1 MNRNLLRLIG
11 ALLLATA
18 CSAVF
23 AGGPNYMYDP
33 ANKIPYRWH
42 LDTWPN
48 GAVPVHTD
56 LGGLGLMD
64 NTMTTNWV
72 IGALAQWTNVPTSTY
87 KAQVVGTVADYGLG
101 DITTANVDQVFPSR
115 FNGGGITVVYDVD
128 GTIFR
133 DYLGFGIDQ
142 ILGIALPEYVDVD
155 SNEILEYTVF
165 INGYMQWFNDT
176 DGRGMSGVFTHELGH
191 AANLSHS
198 QANGSVFN
206 NSLREYPWPNLCPTG
221 PYPGG
226 QHSGPSREQIETMYP
241 FIDNQITGTGEFQF
255 TVDKLDDISAIS
267 DLYPEPGWP
276 DNYGTIKGTIRSLT
290 KILGNGT
297 GPTQE
302 VTSVN
307 LIARNL
313 ADPYNNFISAVSG
326 GLTRGVNGPDGTF
339 EMHGLT
345 PGAQYVLYVDTINK
359 GGYPYPSVGILPGP
373 EEWYNGALESGDG
386 ATDDRCAWTPI
397 TVAAHTSN
405 TADITFNR
413 VKGQPSFQFLLDF
426 PPGSNIP
433 TTMSADGSIILGT
446 RLSLD
451 GYWMWSEAGGYRE
464 IGGFARGGGLPGIS
478 DDNSKISGN
487 IIDTDGIYKW
497 GLYDVATGTWTGIA
511 PPATTP
517 TNCTVSIEGINYIG
531 YGTAWGISGDGS
543 TVVGNTYNNRS
554 SVGTCRKS
562 RATKWT
568 AAGGSV
574 VLPKASPD
582 INTNASRANYAS
594 YDGSVIAGQD
604 DSGANSVGA
613 YWVNG
618 IEHGVGGSL
627 PVTLST
633 YFGSSVFVTR
643 DGSTVTGGTGVG
655 VPNSGAYLA
664 STGTLD
670 NTIIGNP
677 PTDFLLNSIAFRAN
691 DAATVVGGFDRVDLN
706 FVPRIWTREIGWSL
720 LDDFLHAQG
729 TWMEGY
735 GAGPIQSMSADGRTW
750 AVVGLV
756 PGGFDP
762 LIIEIPK
769 AVVCHKAPGSTQPPK
784 NLDVTFPEGLA
795 EHLAHGDTLGICPFG
810 GD

>member
-1 MNRNLLRLIG
+1 MKTLMRLLG
-11 ALLLATA
+11 AALTLGVVATPA
-18 CSAVF
+18 L
-23 AGGPNYMYDP
+23 AGGPNYMYDE
-33 ANKIPYRWH
+33 ANKLPYRWH

-72 IGALAQWTNVPTSTY
+72 RGALAQWSNVPTSSY
-87 KAQVVGTVADYGLG
+87 KAEVVGTVADFGLG
-101 DITTANVDQVFPSR
+101 DITPANVDQVFPSH
-115 FNGGGITVVYDVD
+115 FNGGGITVVYDYD
-128 GTIFR
+128 GKIFR
-133 DYLGFGIDQ
+133 DYLGLGLDQ
-142 ILGIALPEYVDVD
+142 VLGIALPEYVEANSD
-155 SNEILEYTVF
+155 EILEYTVF
-165 INGYMQWFNDT
+165 LNGYMQWFNDT
-176 DGRGMSGVFTHELGH
+176 DGKGYSGIMTHELGH

-198 QANGSVFN
+198 QGNGSVYN
-206 NSLREYPWPNLCPTG
+206 NSLQEYPWPNACPTG
-221 PYPGG
+221 PYSGG
-226 QHSGPSREQIETMYP
+226 MHSGPSREQIETMYP
-241 FIDNQITGTGEFQF
+241 FINHQITGSGEFQF

-276 DNYGTIKGTIRSLT
+276 ENYGTIKGTIRSLT
-290 KILGNGT
+290 KVLGNGG

-302 VTSVN
+302 ITGVN
-307 LIARNL
+307 LVARNL
-313 ADPYNNFISAVSG
+313 ADPYNDFISAVSG
-326 GLTRGVNGPDGTF
+326 GLTRGANGPDGTF

-386 ATDDRCAWTPI
+386 TTDDRCAWTPI
-397 TVAAHTSN
+397 AVADHTSS
-405 TADITFNR
+405 TADITFNS
-413 VKGQPSFQFLLDF
+413 VKGQPSFRFLLDF
-426 PPGSNIP
+426 PAGSNIP
-433 TTMSADGSIILGT
+433 ATMNADGSVIVGT

-451 GYWMWSEAGGYRE
+451 GYWMWSDAGGYKE

-478 DDNSKISGN
+478 DDGSKISGN
-487 IIDTDGIYKW
+487 ILENGVYKW
-497 GLYDVATGTWTGIA
+497 GLYDVATQTWTGIA

-517 TNCTVSIEGINYIG
+517 TNCTVNIEGITYVG

-543 TVVGNTYNNRS
+543 TVVGGTYNNRS
-554 SVGTCRKS
+554 SVGTCRKQ

-582 INTNASRANYAS
+582 LTTNNSRANYAS

-604 DSGANSVGA
+604 DSGANAAGA

-618 IEHGVGGSL
+618 VEHGVGGSL
-627 PVTLST
+627 PVTAPT
-633 YFGSSVFVTR
+633 YFGSAVSVTR

-655 VPNSGAYLA
+655 NVNAGAYLA
-664 STGTLD
+664 STGILD
-670 NTIIGNP
+670 HTIIGNP
-677 PTDFLLNSIAFRAN
+677 PTPFLLNSIAWRAN
-691 DAATVVGGFDRVDLN
+691 DAGNVVGGFDRVDAN
-706 FVPRIWTREIGWSL
+706 FVPRVWTPEIGWSL
-720 LDDFLHAQG
+720 LQDFLRAQG
-729 TWMEGY
+729 VWMEGY

-756 PGGFDP
+756 PGGIAP

-769 AVVCHKAPGSTQPPK
+769 AIVCHKAPGSTGAPK

-795 EHLAHGDTLGICPFG
+795 DHLAHGDTLGICQNG
-810 GD
+810 GE